1 MAATFDDVLLK
12 RSREIA
18 LVFGILLHIQHAVLR
33 AVYGN
38 HRQTRRTEIR
48 GGIRRQQDKTIIGRG
63 VFRCVARRH
72 AAAQRVSADVPV
84 PDLRVLLRDAVG
96 SVHIQHR
103 QIQRHP
109 DQHAKHAAV
118 GQRTHQRR
126 IGGVLH
132 LAAGIEDHAGF
143 RVLGNKGEGVPLL
156 LYGHICGRAHCC
168 HSNIVRVIEIRSISP
183 AYAAQKQHS
192 YSAKL
197 QTLVILHTSHA
208 LFDPRSALYHER
220 ADGTMSSNSAY
231 TPDDSPSYSGRF
243 PQIVQSGCIFAV
255 PSPILRKNLR
265 FRASKKPEGNEPTP
279 AK

>member
-132 LAAGIEDHAGF
+132 LAAGIEDQAGF
-143 RVLGNKGEGVPLL
+143 CILGDESEGVPLL

-168 HSNIVRVIEIRSISP
+168 HSNIVRVIEIPSIRRTK
-183 AYAAQKQHS
+183 AAQLQRQASDPCDSS
-192 YSAKL
+192 YEPCPL
-197 QTLVILHTSHA
+197 
-208 LFDPRSALYHER
+208 RSSL
-220 ADGTMSSNSAY
+220 
-231 TPDDSPSYSGRF
+231 
-243 PQIVQSGCIFAV
+243 CII
-255 PSPILRKNLR
+255 P
-265 FRASKKPEGNEPTP
+265 
-279 AK
+279 